1 MKRRLPLLA
10 VSVLL
15 LLAACWSETDS
26 YGLESGREEAAESLA
41 FTARLEGGGM
51 TKTLL
56 GVQAGSVR
64 PVLWAA
70 DDSVRINGVRYNVT
84 QLSSDSLTATF
95 VPERA
100 VAGTGGRYQAYY
112 PTEIFNGGVPALP
125 ATQLY
130 RAPATT
136 AAGKYPVIAHLP
148 MYAESSSNH
157 LDFRN
162 LCAVLHF
169 SLTGSE
175 KLDSVVVSSRGTALW
190 GPFTVDDSSGAAVID
205 PSATDAKY
213 KKVVL
218 DCSAGGG
225 VQLTSTTPTDFFV
238 AIPPHDYPS
247 GDLTVLFYGNNKLIL
262 PPLEEILPDP
272 ADKISCARSS
282 IYSFGY
288 STDFAEES
296 MSFVVRSTASNRV
309 FSLPLPDIDST
320 TTTAATVPTD
330 LVISWGDSGSSV
342 TTIPKGTV
350 LTAALRTFTYT
361 DAGEHMITITARASQ
376 DYMADP
382 TKPRIPR
389 FSFEYATEE
398 SKQMVVSIVSPILR
412 CPTQLASNMFRRCGN
427 LTEVCGKLFSKNP
440 QLTDMSHVFRECAS
454 LQTVPAD
461 LFEGLAIA
469 TNFTRAFSE
478 SGLVSL
484 PGGIFSETKLI
495 RNLNS
500 CFYRCRNLLTIPDG
514 LFKGLD
520 RAENFTWVLRES
532 GIGNL
537 PGDTFAGCTAAK
549 NFTAAF
555 CGCTTLLVPIPPGLF
570 ADCGSI
576 EDLHEIF
583 MQSGVSGEIPAELFD
598 ACRSSVVNT
607 RAAFQ
612 SCVNLT
618 KIPDGL
624 FSDFVKDTSFN
635 NVFRGCTS
643 LSSTIPADLFAGC
656 SSVLDFSN
664 AFYSCSSLQ
673 SDPNDPNGYFVPEDL
688 FWDSPLVRSFENTFS
703 QCRNL
708 TGKIPEKLFQNKHHC
723 LSFKATFAS
732 IGDGIDTDYGKGL
745 HGDPA
750 TGMLVPKDLF
760 AEAPGAIDFTNTFR
774 AAFGRRGTGGY
785 IPEALFSRNTA
796 ARYFSGVFYGALTAT
811 ADPDPIRNPN
821 GYILP
826 AGLFSNNKVETIAN
840 AFTNLIAAAGPIPP
854 GLFDTCGDCEDMQG
868 VFLGCTGITAIP
880 ADLFKNCQKVT
891 NLAMIFR
898 RTAITRVPAGLFDPC
913 INVTA
918 FSGPWRHPNGT
929 STMWG
934 AFENCDRLEEL
945 PAGLFAKNT
954 KATDFTAVFA
964 GCPRLKLRDDLFI
977 DPAAGITASNRF
989 ASVTEAVDFTQ
1000 CFAGVGSSLSDAGTA
1015 PALWD
1020 PSVYIFNT
1028 PPVSARCFQ
1037 TTWNKYTNGAS
1048 IPAAWR

>member
-1 MKRRLPLLA
+1 MKRHLPLLA
-10 VSVLL
+10 TSVLL

-26 YGLESGREEAAESLA
+26 YGLESGREEVAESLA
-41 FTARLEGGGM
+41 FTARLEGGSM

-56 GVQAGSVR
+56 GGQMGSVR

-70 DDSVRINGVRYNVT
+70 DDSVRINGVRYNVA
-84 QLSSDSLTATF
+84 QLSNDSLTATF
-95 VPERA
+95 VPARA

-112 PTEIFNGGVPALP
+112 PAEIFNGGVPALP
-125 ATQLY
+125 ETQLY

-169 SLTGSE
+169 SLTGSGT
-175 KLDSVVVSSRGTALW
+175 LDSVVVSSSGTALW

-225 VQLTSTTPTDFFV
+225 VQLNSTTPTDFFV

-247 GDLTVLFYGNNKLIL
+247 GDLTVLFYSENNLIL

-282 IYSFGY
+282 IYSFGH

-296 MSFVVRSTASNRV
+296 MSFVVRSTAGNRV
-309 FSLPLPDIDST
+309 FSLPLPDVASQGA
-320 TTTAATVPTD
+320 TAATVPTD

-361 DAGEHMITITARASQ
+361 DAGEHVITITARASQ

-382 TKPRIPR
+382 AKPRIPR

-398 SKQMVVSIVSPILR
+398 SRQMVVSIVSPILR
-412 CPTQLASNMFRRCGN
+412 SPSQLASNVFRGCGN
-427 LTEVCGKLFSKNP
+427 LAEVCGKLFSKNP

-461 LFEGLAIA
+461 LFEGVAAA
-469 TNFTRAFSE
+469 TTFTRAFSE
-478 SGLVSL
+478 SGLVNL
-484 PGGIFSETKLI
+484 PGGIFSGTKRI
-495 RNLNS
+495 RNLNA
-500 CFYRCRNLLTIPDG
+500 CFYLCKNLLTIPDG

-520 RAENFTWVLRES
+520 QAEDFTWVFRES
-532 GIGNL
+532 GINNL
-537 PGDTFAGCTAAK
+537 PGDTFEGCTSAK
-549 NFTAAF
+549 RFTSAF
-555 CGCTTLLVPIPPGLF
+555 RSCTALVEPIQPGLF
-570 ADCGSI
+570 ADCLSI
-576 EDLHEIF
+576 EDLYETF
-583 MQSGVSGEIPAELFD
+583 MDSGVSGEIPSGLFN
-598 ACRSSVVNT
+598 ACAASVMRT
-607 RAAFQ
+607 RATFWG
-612 SCVNLT
+612 CRNLT
-618 KIPDGL
+618 KIPAGL
-624 FSDFVKDTSFN
+624 FSGFVSDTTFLG
-635 NVFRGCTS
+635 VFRGCTG
-643 LSSTIPADLFAGC
+643 LACTIPADLFANCRSVRDFSSAFYGC
-656 SSVLDFSN
+656 SNL
-664 AFYSCSSLQ
+664 Y
-673 SDPNDPNGYFVPEDL
+673 SDPNDPYFVPENL
-688 FWDSPLVRSFENTFS
+688 FGDSPHVRTFDYTFKSCVNLSGQIPENLFKDKRECLSFRETFYNMGDGYNTSYNKGLQGDPTTGMLVPETLFHEAEKAIDFSHTF
-703 QCRNL
+703 Q
-708 TGKIPEKLFQNKHHC
+708 TAFDKDAPGGYIPEKLFSECPDAKY
-723 LSFKATFAS
+723 FAS
-732 IGDGIDTDYGKGL
+732 VFQGIQTMTANPDG
-745 HGDPA
+745 
-750 TGMLVPKDLF
+750 
-760 AEAPGAIDFTNTFR
+760 DFTY
-774 AAFGRRGTGGY
+774 GT
-785 IPEALFSRNTA
+785 
-796 ARYFSGVFYGALTAT
+796 
-811 ADPDPIRNPN
+811 
-821 GYILP
+821 
-826 AGLFSNNKVETIAN
+826 LFSNNEVETISY
-840 AFTNLIAAAGPIPP
+840 AFVNSSAAGPIPP
-854 GLFDTCGDCEDMQG
+854 GLFDTCGNCEDMSG
-868 VFLGCTGITAIP
+868 VFLGCNGITSIP

-898 RTAITRVPAGLFDPC
+898 GTAITSIPAGLFDPC
-913 INVTA
+913 TEVTTFGGEWVHSGGSHSLWGA
-918 FSGPWRHPNGT
+918 FSGCT
-929 STMWG
+929 
-934 AFENCDRLEEL
+934 RLTGI

-954 KATDFTAVFA
+954 KATDFRGLFSE
-964 GCPRLKLRDDLFI
+964 CYRLKLDV
-977 DPAAGITASNRF
+977 DPFTDSNLTPAGRF
-989 ASVTEAVDFTQ
+989 ASVTGPVDFTE
-1000 CFAGVGSSLSDAGTA
+1000 CFAGAGSLLSDAGTA